1 MRIHWPSVFSF
12 HNVTLLSPPV
22 TARMLPVVDHEML
35 HTASSN
41 VCSTVEV
48 HSDRSALLLHTIT
61 WRSCEAVAI
70 CERGNPIDGAQAT
83 SRTQSECASSRCS
96 STQRSLSS
104 RQIFTKLSQPP
115 LTRRFTAAEREV
127 TRWSNAGSGAWAGHH
142 EMAFTP
148 IVCAFGIFLASHTP
162 YSVLQVSTDTEP
174 SELAQANTNPYSD
187 GAKSTEFT
195 EESWLLYS

>member
-1 MRIHWPSVFSF
+1 
-12 HNVTLLSPPV
+12 
-22 TARMLPVVDHEML
+22 MLPVVDHEML

-148 IVCAFGIFLASHTP
+148 IVCAFGIFLASHTVLRVAGEHR
-162 YSVLQVSTDTEP
+162 YRAIRTGAGQHQSVLGWREVHRVYRGVVVAVFVAEMWQ
-174 SELAQANTNPYSD
+174 AQRLDVALF
-187 GAKSTEFT
+187 K
-195 EESWLLYS
+195 